1 MGMTTLATTLGAI
14 LTFNHFESGL
24 IGNIIL
30 IVVLLCCSALMSGSE
45 TALFSLSPT
54 QLDLIRKH
62 NTPINNAI
70 VKLLS
75 AQDQL
80 LATILIA
87 NNLVNILIISL
98 CDNLIDA
105 LVVFNNSGWEFAIKT
120 VAVTFVLLLFGEIMP
135 KVYASYNPHGFASV
149 VALPLNVC
157 NKIFKPLSF
166 VLVKYSNTMQNK
178 GIIQPE
184 NISMEE
190 LENALEITENPSET
204 EKEMLSGIVQFAS
217 TEVEEI
223 MRPRMDIEA
232 IDSEENFDEVRRV
245 IMDSGFSRIPVY
257 KENLDHIIGILYVKD
272 VLAHIGESADF
283 EWQRLL
289 RPTFYTPEHKKIND
303 LLEEFRSQKVHIA
316 IVVDEYGSTLGLVSL
331 EDILEE
337 IVGEISDESDVPEE
351 LPYKQL
357 PDGAYIFDGKAHIGI
372 MEEVLGVKEGTFD
385 DCRGEAET
393 IAGLLLEIKRDF
405 LRRGDKRN
413 LHGVRFTVLSVSG
426 HHADEIRV
434 EKEKGKS

>member
-1 MGMTTLATTLGAI
+1 MTTMGTYGAI
-14 LTFNHFESGL
+14 LTFQPFGVEL
-24 IGNIIL
+24 IGSIIL

-54 QLDLIRKH
+54 QLDKIRKNE
-62 NTPINNAI
+62 NTINSAI

-98 CDNLIDA
+98 CNNLIDE
-105 LVVFNNSGWEFAIKT
+105 LIVFHSSGWEFAIKT
-120 VAVTFVLLLFGEIMP
+120 VAVTFILLLFGEIMP
-135 KVYASYNPHGFASV
+135 KVYASYNPLGFARL
-149 VALPLNVC
+149 VALPLKAC
-157 NKIFKPLSF
+157 NTIFKPLSF
-166 VLVKYSNTMQNK
+166 VLVKYSDRIQNK
-178 GIIQPE
+178 GIIHPE

-223 MRPRMDIEA
+223 MHPRMDIEA

-257 KENLDHIIGILYVKD
+257 EENLDHIIGILYVKD
-272 VLAHIGESADF
+272 MLPYIGESADF
-283 EWQRLL
+283 DWRRHL
-289 RPTFYTPEHKKIND
+289 RPAFYTPEHKKIND

-337 IVGEISDESDVPEE
+337 IVGEISDESDAPEE
-351 LPYKQL
+351 LPYKLL
-357 PDGAYIFDGKAHIGI
+357 PDGAYIFDGKAHIGD
-372 MEEVLGVKEGTFD
+372 MEEVLGVDEGTFD
-385 DCRGEAET
+385 NDRGEAET
-393 IAGLLLEIKRDF
+393 IAGMMLEIKRDF
-405 LRRGDKRN
+405 PRRGDKIT
-413 LHGVRFTVLSVSG
+413 LHGVRLTVLAVSG
-426 HHADEIRV
+426 HHAEEIRV
-434 EKEKGKS
+434 EREKNEQ